1 MNRKSVAVLLP
12 AALALASCSRTEPSG
27 DRRPVAR
34 ALVLDKALLDG
45 SLVSVSHSEWDAG
58 RTADVFDADPATMA
72 RTANANPAILEIRLR
87 EPRPVK
93 GISLTTGGMEAG
105 LKVVVRLAGGAPPRT
120 FAREFRKMPPDP
132 TFGLDFDTGSAP
144 IESIRVELKDL
155 SGGDGHIHIR
165 SLQLL

>member
-1 MNRKSVAVLLP
+1 MNRKGVALFLP

-27 DRRPVAR
+27 EQRPAAG
-34 ALVLDKALLDG
+34 ALVLDKALVDG

-58 RTADVFDADPATMA
+58 RTADLFDGNPATMA

-87 EPRPVK
+87 EPRPLK

-105 LKVVVRLAGGAPPRT
+105 LTVVVRPAGGAAPRT
-120 FAREFRKMPPDP
+120 FAREFRKMPRDP
-132 TFGLDFDTGSAP
+132 TFGLDFDTGSAR